1 MTTSGFHHADIKNK
15 YFTRNVCSL
24 IHVHT
29 RVFVNLDSVSIK
41 TSIVKSREITNSWDG
56 TVHNIVRSFWYL
68 IGIPAEMLPRHL
80 SNIKAIWSLSYTISR
95 IGNFAR
101 SYSYPPSTEAGDW
114 TDTDRK
120 ADLHLN
126 SGHGPACCL
135 SIHAPMYSA
144 HPPMSVRRA
153 SSQSEEFRPGKIVRW
168 QKFNW
173 FEIRHRTFTP
183 MKFPASSG
191 LPTDCTEH
199 LPSCCRLFRLPTEHE
214 SATLRSYRYSAGEPP
229 TIVLNKW
236 CRFHCTVPVVFDFYK
251 V

>member
-41 TSIVKSREITNSWDG
+41 MSIVKSREITNSWDG

-80 SNIKAIWSLSYTISR
+80 SNIKAMWSLSYTISR

-126 SGHGPACCL
+126 SGQGPACCL
-135 SIHAPMYSA
+135 SCTDVFSPPSDECPTSVFPIRGVPTRQNRPMTK
-144 HPPMSVRRA
+144 VQLVWN
-153 SSQSEEFRPGKIVRW
+153 SSSDVYTD
-168 QKFNW
+168 
-173 FEIRHRTFTP
+173 EI
-183 MKFPASSG
+183 SG
-191 LPTDCTEH
+191 Q
-199 LPSCCRLFRLPTEHE
+199 
-214 SATLRSYRYSAGEPP
+214 
-229 TIVLNKW
+229 
-236 CRFHCTVPVVFDFYK
+236 
-251 V
+251 